1 MARFTD
7 RQRRNR
13 AARAMIEDALAGVY
27 YREFSTLWR
36 QLYPRLRRLDGQRP
50 VTKGAKSH
58 RLTKQSFI
66 GGDQLWEYF
75 KKRLRAKLTTA
86 LQDGTVSL
94 AQVHNAWSQSQ
105 AGVGYEPLEIEPA
118 QLVDSLQDQI
128 GEQIDN
134 ITDETRRKVS
144 RRVADWYNT
153 PDKTLGDL
161 VDELTPYFGEK
172 RAHAVATTETTWLN
186 SEVTRDR
193 MEKLDIE
200 EWWWDTARDEIT
212 CRECREKHG
221 KVFKRGD
228 PMPPRA
234 SHPHCRC
241 EPVEIVNPNAVT
253 ANLKKPEW
261 KMPAAPTPQPAAPV
275 LTEDQMDAMSGQKWK
290 AGQPALLSNKQVNAM
305 QLKLVDNTATIDDV
319 AQLMS
324 HYQYRQAQ
332 ATDQTDIDYYK
343 NIVSNYQVKLKD
355 MNEAAAATNAMPA
368 PVIQPAPQPAV
379 AVPATSLPTPL
390 PKQIGV
396 KHYVALKQKA
406 LSGLP
411 LTADEADAAAE
422 FAAKTWKKAQ
432 TPDWIVSAK
441 AATQQAT
448 AQAAAVPVPPLTVK
462 SYIALSQK
470 ATKQILTGPE
480 LQAVKDFSGKTWGK
494 VPAWVGDQ
502 EAGKLKPET
511 VKVTKPKASISPKN
525 PPGPNPFKPAAPA
538 PAPVPAPPPLAPPPP
553 PQDPIA
559 AMKTAWASSKPL
571 DHKVLIDIDLH
582 DAEPTW
588 KIPKGAPKTKYGG
601 IIFDDQNRV
610 LLRKPTGGYGGYT
623 WTFAKGT
630 PDYQD
635 EHGVDVAVR
644 EVEQETGHAGQ
655 IVGLVPGSF
664 QSTYSNTYFFVM
676 HSTGY
681 DPAKMDKETEEV
693 QWFTPDEA
701 IKALSLSPDA
711 GNVKRDLQIFQAAKA
726 EHDKIA
732 AGKSDYSHLLAGY
745 KPPAPVAPPKPKKAA
760 PAIKPRDLFEAQ
772 TGFPASVGDLTH
784 VRPLGGSTGAVLMQ
798 DAKGNQFVVKHGNH
812 AQHLLEEAHADAV
825 YQAAGINVPR
835 FQVYQG
841 PAGPIKVSEFVKGDT
856 LKDVL
861 ASGDKKRIVKAKKSL
876 QSGFA
881 ADALLGNWDVIG
893 MDADNVLVDKKGQVW
908 RIDNGGSMRMR
919 AQGQP
924 KGDAWNPY
932 PTELWT
938 MRGTEKQP
946 GDPAPQGANAQAAN
960 VYGDMAY
967 SDVCKSIRDVT
978 KNRDA
983 ILAATP
989 VDTRDTMIARL
1000 DNLDHVAEAGEQ
1012 MAAHGW
1018 RDGYQDG
1025 FGRQVMETRKA
1036 GITDKLPAKLSTK
1049 KAGGDYDVSLKDEN
1063 GKPFDSLRGP
1073 KSIVAD
1079 VKKRIEQA
1087 GGDYEIIREWM
1098 DSQAGSSWSNLSRA
1112 FKWHIAQQNGN
1123 SSQFYW
1129 RGGEDAS
1136 RSCYDD
1142 AVARFGKE
1150 KFDRTIQMYH
1160 SFTYEFLT
1168 AADLPNKNDDG
1179 TFTLIRTEPS
1189 VVVKGHNVGE
1199 TGIVKKRGALESTSL
1214 LNPVSVGGSHVT
1226 VQRVPVSNI
1235 LGTYLVERYPGYNHG
1250 AFMGDWENEFVVIL
1264 GKQPFDYAASNPY
1277 GYKH

>member
-13 AARAMIEDALAGVY
+13 AARAIIEDALAGVY
-27 YREFSTLWR
+27 YQEFSILWR
-36 QLYPRLRRLDGQRP
+36 QLYPRLRRLDDQRP
-50 VTKGAKSH
+50 VTKSAGSH

-66 GGDQLWEYF
+66 GGDQLWEFF
-75 KKRLRAKLTTA
+75 KNRLRAKLTAA
-86 LQDGTVSL
+86 LQDGTVTL

-105 AGVGYEPLEIEPA
+105 AGVGYEPLEIDPA
-118 QLVDSLQDQI
+118 QLVESLQDQI

-134 ITDETRRKVS
+134 ITDETRRKIG

-161 VDELTPYFGEK
+161 VDDLSPYFGEK

-193 MEKLDIE
+193 MERLGIE

-212 CRECREKHG
+212 CRFCRENHG
-221 KVFKRGD
+221 QVFKRGD

-261 KMPAAPTPQPAAPV
+261 KMPPAPTPQPAAPV
-275 LTEDQMDAMSGQKWK
+275 LTEDQIDALSGQKWN
-290 AGQPALLSNKQVNAM
+290 AGQPALLSNKRVNTL

-343 NIVSNYQVKLKD
+343 KIVSNYQVKLKD
-355 MNEAAAATNAMPA
+355 MNEAVAATNAMPA

-390 PKQIGV
+390 PKQLGV
-396 KHYVALKQKA
+396 KHYVMLKQKA

-502 EAGKLKPET
+502 ESGKLKPET
-511 VKVTKPKASISPKN
+511 VKVAKQPGSISQNN
-525 PPGPNPFKPAAPA
+525 PPGPKPFKPAAPPPPA
-538 PAPVPAPPPLAPPPP
+538 PPTAPVPPPP
-553 PQDPIA
+553 DPIA
-559 AMKTAWASSKPL
+559 ALKTAWASSKPL
-571 DHKVLIDIDLH
+571 DHQVLQDIDLH

-601 IIFDDQNRV
+601 IIFDDKGRV

-644 EVEQETGHAGQ
+644 EVEQETGHTGQ

-726 EHDKIA
+726 EHDKIS

-745 KPPAPVAPPKPKKAA
+745 KPPAPVAPAKPKQTA

-812 AQHLLEEAHADAV
+812 AQHLLEESHADAV

-841 PAGPIKVSEFVKGDT
+841 PAGPIKVSEYIQGET
-856 LKDVL
+856 LEKVF
-861 ASGDKKRIVKAKKSL
+861 ASGDAKRINKAKKNL

-893 MDADNVLVDKKGQVW
+893 MDADNILVDKKGQVW

-938 MRGTEKQP
+938 MRGKERQP
-946 GDPAPQGANAQAAN
+946 GDPAPQGANAQAAK
-960 VYGDMAY
+960 VYGDMKY
-967 SDVCKSIRDVT
+967 TDVCKSIRDVT

-983 ILAATP
+983 IIAATP

-1000 DNLDHVAEAGEQ
+1000 DNLEHVAEAGEQ

-1025 FGRQVMETRKA
+1025 FGRQIMETRKA
-1036 GITDKLPAKLSTK
+1036 GITDKLPAKLSTPK
-1049 KAGGDYDVSLKDEN
+1049 NYEVKLVDEK
-1063 GKPFDSLRGP
+1063 GKQFDNLRGP

-1079 VKKRIEQA
+1079 VKNRIEQA
-1087 GGDYEIIREWM
+1087 GGDYNIIKEWM
-1098 DSQAGSSWSNLSRA
+1098 ENQASNSWREESQAL
-1112 FKWHIAQQNGN
+1112 KWFIAQEAGITDKCFWLNGKDYAREQYN
-1123 SSQFYW
+1123 NQ
-1129 RGGEDAS
+1129 
-1136 RSCYDD
+1136 
-1142 AVARFGKE
+1142 VARYGKE
-1150 KFDRTIQMYH
+1150 KYERTIQMYH
-1160 SFTYEFLT
+1160 TFTYEFLT
-1168 AADLPNKNDDG
+1168 NTNLPNKNNDG
-1179 TFTLIRTEPS
+1179 TFTLIRTEATK
-1189 VVVKGHNVGE
+1189 VLHGHQVGD
-1199 TGIVKKRGALESTSL
+1199 TDIVGKRGAMESTSL
-1214 LNPVSVGGSHVT
+1214 INPVSVSHSHVT
-1226 VQRVPVSNI
+1226 LQRVPISNI
-1235 LGTYLVERYPGYNHG
+1235 LGTYLVDRYPGYNDG
-1250 AFMGDWENEFVVIL
+1250 SFYGDAENEFVAIL
-1264 GKQPFDYAASNPY
+1264 GPQPFDYVASNPY

>member
-7 RQRRNR
+7 RQRKNR

-50 VTKGAKSH
+50 VTKSAKSH

-66 GGDQLWEYF
+66 GGDQLWEFF
-75 KKRLRAKLTTA
+75 KKRLRAKLTAA

-105 AGVGYEPLEIEPA
+105 AGVGYEPLEIDPA
-118 QLVDSLQDQI
+118 QLVESLQGQI
-128 GEQIDN
+128 GEHIDQ
-134 ITDETRRKVS
+134 ITDETRRKVA

-153 PDKTLGDL
+153 PEKTLGDL
-161 VDELTPYFGEK
+161 VDELSPYFGEK
-172 RAHAVATTETTWLN
+172 RAHAAATTETTWLN

-193 MEKLDIE
+193 MDKLGIE

-212 CRECREKHG
+212 CRKCREKHG

-253 ANLKKPEW
+253 ANLKKPDW
-261 KMPAAPTPQPAAPV
+261 KMPEPPQPTPAAPV
-275 LTEDQMDAMSGQKWK
+275 PTEDQMDALSGQKWN
-290 AGQPALLSNKQVNAM
+290 AGQPVLLSNEDAKALMNKPQDVLNADELEQLVSYAQHKQATDINQAGAWSTYVKEY
-305 QLKLVDNTATIDDV
+305 QDKLTAIN
-319 AQLMS
+319 
-324 HYQYRQAQ
+324 QAQ
-332 ATDQTDIDYYK
+332 A
-343 NIVSNYQVKLKD
+343 
-355 MNEAAAATNAMPA
+355 AAMAAPA
-368 PVIQPAPQPAV
+368 PVIQPAPQAAV
-379 AVPATSLPTPL
+379 AAPATPVPTPASL

-396 KHYVALKQKA
+396 KHYVAMKQKA

-411 LTADEADAAAE
+411 LTVDELDAAEA
-422 FAAKTWKKAQ
+422 FAAKTWKGKPA
-432 TPDWIVSAK
+432 PVWISSAK

-448 AQAAAVPVPPLTVK
+448 AQVAAVPVPPLTVK

-480 LQAVKDFSGKTWGK
+480 LQAVKDFSAKTWGK

-502 EAGKLKPET
+502 ETGKLKPET
-511 VKVTKPKASISPKN
+511 VKVAKQTGSSISSKN
-525 PPGPNPFKPAAPA
+525 PPGPKPFKPASPP
-538 PAPVPAPPPLAPPPP
+538 PAPVPPPPPPPPP
-553 PQDPIA
+553 PQDPMT

-571 DHKVLIDIDLH
+571 DHKVLLDINLH

-601 IIFDDQNRV
+601 IIFDDQGRV
-610 LLRKPTGGYGGYT
+610 LLRKPTGGYGGYL

-630 PDYQD
+630 PDYAD

-644 EVEQETGHAGQ
+644 EVEQETGHSGQ

-676 HSTGY
+676 HSTGH
-681 DPAKMDKETEEV
+681 DPAKMDKETEAVE
-693 QWFTPDEA
+693 WFTPDEA
-701 IKALSLSPDA
+701 IKALSQSPDA

-726 EHDKIA
+726 EHDKIS

-745 KPPAPVAPPKPKKAA
+745 KPPAPVAPPKPKKTA
-760 PAIKPRDLFEAQ
+760 PAIKPRDLFAPQ
-772 TGFPASVGDLTH
+772 AGFPSSVGDLTH
-784 VRPLGGSTGAVLMQ
+784 VRPLGGSTGAVLMK

-812 AQHLLEEAHADAV
+812 AAHLMEEAHADAV

-841 PAGPIKVSEFVKGDT
+841 PAGPIKVSEFVSGDT

-861 ASGDKKRIVKAKKSL
+861 NSGDAKRIHKAKKNL

-938 MRGTEKQP
+938 MRGKEKQP
-946 GDPAPQGANAQAAN
+946 GDPAVQGANAQAAG
-960 VYGDMAY
+960 VYGDMTYA
-967 SDVCKSIRDVT
+967 DVCKSVRELT
-978 KNRDA
+978 NNRDA
-983 ILAATP
+983 IIAATP

-1000 DNLDHVAEAGEQ
+1000 DNLEHVAEAGEQ
-1012 MAAHGW
+1012 MTAHGW

-1049 KAGGDYDVSLKDEN
+1049 KSGNQYDVSLKDEH
-1063 GKPFDSLRGP
+1063 GKAFDSLRGP

-1087 GGDYEIIREWM
+1087 GGDYDIIKEWM
-1098 DSQAGSSWSNLSRA
+1098 SNQASNSWRDEPQA
-1112 FKWHIAQQNGN
+1112 FKWYIANELGLTDKCFWKDGKDYARDQ
-1123 SSQFYW
+1123 
-1129 RGGEDAS
+1129 
-1136 RSCYDD
+1136 YDNQ
-1142 AVARFGKE
+1142 VSIYGKE
-1150 KFDRTIQMYH
+1150 KYDRTVQMYH
-1160 SFTYEFLT
+1160 AFTYEFLST
-1168 AADLPNKNDDG
+1168 ADLPNKNSDG
-1179 TFTLIRTEPS
+1179 TFTLIRTES
-1189 VVVKGHNVGE
+1189 SKVVSKHKVGD
-1199 TGIVKKRGALESTSL
+1199 TNIVGKRGALESTSL
-1214 LNPVSVGGSHVT
+1214 LNAISVSHSHVT
-1226 VQRVPVSNI
+1226 VQRVPISNI

-1250 AFMGDWENEFVVIL
+1250 AFLGDSENEFVAVL
-1264 GKQPFDYAASNPY
+1264 GDQPFDYVASTPY
-1277 GYKH
+1277 GYKY